1 MGEIARRFPHMDIW
15 GGCCGTGEVH
25 LEEIATNV
33 QAARA
38 EQVGRA

>member
-1 MGEIARRFPHMDIW
+1 MDIW

-38 EQVGRA
+38 EQIGRA